1 MKKNVLISVVTEQ
14 SLADG
19 GSDRIELVSPGT
31 LYEKAGSY
39 FIVYDESELT
49 GMPDTKTTV
58 RLHRDGVNVLRTG
71 KFPSNMMFEE
81 GKQNLS
87 SYGTEYGDM
96 TVTVNTERIIS
107 DISEEGGLIELI
119 YTLELDHR
127 HIGRNHIKIT
137 VSEQ

>member
-14 SLADG
+14 SFADG

-71 KFPSNMMFEE
+71 KFPARLALTTA
-81 GKQNLS
+81 KRDTLPCLP
-87 SYGTEYGDM
+87 
-96 TVTVNTERIIS
+96 S
-107 DISEEGGLIELI
+107 D
-119 YTLELDHR
+119 
-127 HIGRNHIKIT
+127 
-137 VSEQ
+137 

>member
-14 SLADG
+14 SFADG
-19 GSDRIELVSPGT
+19 GSDRMELVSPGT